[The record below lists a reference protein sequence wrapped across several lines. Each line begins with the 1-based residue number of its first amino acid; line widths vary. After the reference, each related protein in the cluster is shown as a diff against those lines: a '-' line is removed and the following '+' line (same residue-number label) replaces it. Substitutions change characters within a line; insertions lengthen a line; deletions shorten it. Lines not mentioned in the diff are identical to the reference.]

1 MLTLQKG
8 PRSTEIVEIHQ
19 KSTRSK
25 KAAGKVY
32 FTHDAA
38 AEGNVAPCAGVLALH
53 KDALKKI
60 HKLSNTDFERICIM
74 IDTNE
79 EPDVGDSLRTE
90 YWELKKMY
98 ERALRT
104 EMWLGDQDDLYF
116 EHNLPRDRD
125 TWGGNF
131 LMVGN
136 SGAGKTYWVVQLLLR
151 YLRAT
156 KPHSRRTIIYI
167 SPEAE
172 IDTTLKP
179 LKDKRFAFN
188 TFFIDVSADAVKKSS
203 LSAAEYYQTNVESV
217 IEKHGERACII
228 YDDFMDA
235 APGME
240 QLLRRDYIHGL
251 RTARHK
257 KSVARAL
264 VRERPQH
271 LPGDPER
278 EVRGDVPGELEEP
291 DRDVYEGPFAHP
303 HQGGEGAGA
312 PVRED
317 RPVDGDPYAQP
328 RRDLQLQVPAPG
340 VTRNAY
346 IFSTRSLLKYTGTS
360 VRS

>member
-8 PRSTEIVEIHQ
+8 ARNTEIVEIHQ

-32 FTHDAA
+32 FTHDAT

-53 KDALKKI
+53 KDSLKKI
-60 HKLSNTDFERICIM
+60 HKLSNADFERVCIM

-90 YWELKKMY
+90 FWELKKIY

-116 EHNLPRDRD
+116 EHNLPRDRE

-131 LMVGN
+131 LMGGN

-172 IDTTLKP
+172 IDITLKP
-179 LKDKRFAFN
+179 LKDNRFAFN

-257 KSVARAL
+257 KTTVVSLVHSYASGRNTSQAIQSVKFAVMFPASSKSRIVMFMRDHLHIPIKEAKEL
-264 VRERPQH
+264 VH
-271 LPGDPER
+271 KFAKI
-278 EVRGDVPGELEEP
+278 
-291 DRDVYEGPFAHP
+291 DRWMVIRMHS
-303 HQGGEGAGA
+303 
-312 PVRED
+312 PVAI
-317 RPVDGDPYAQP
+317 Y
-328 RRDLQLQVPAPG
+328 
-340 VTRNAY
+340 NSKY
-346 IFSTRSLLKYTGTS
+346 LLLI
-360 VRS
+360 